1 MTNIKET
8 TMFDRDG
15 FFVQERICELR
26 AIAEARRSA
35 EDLAAPTQD
44 ARGRRTSRRWPAP
57 WPLSVIS
64 AILGGP
70 RAA

>member
-1 MTNIKET
+1 
-8 TMFDRDG
+8 MFDRDG

-35 EDLAAPTQD
+35 EELAAPTHN
-44 ARGRRTSRRWPAP
+44 ARDRRTSRRWPAP
-57 WPLSVIS
+57 WPLSEIT

-70 RAA
+70 RIA